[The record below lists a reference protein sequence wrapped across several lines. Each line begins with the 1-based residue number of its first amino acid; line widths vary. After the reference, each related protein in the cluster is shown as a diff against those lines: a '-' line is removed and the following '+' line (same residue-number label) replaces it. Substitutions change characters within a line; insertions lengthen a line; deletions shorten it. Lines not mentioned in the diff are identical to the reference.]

1 MPRMSREVPHLGYS
15 VVEATKPGVAADTP
29 VAG

>member
-1 MPRMSREVPHLGYS
+1 MPRMSREVPYLGYI
-15 VVEATKPGVAADTP
+15 VVEATKPGFAADVP